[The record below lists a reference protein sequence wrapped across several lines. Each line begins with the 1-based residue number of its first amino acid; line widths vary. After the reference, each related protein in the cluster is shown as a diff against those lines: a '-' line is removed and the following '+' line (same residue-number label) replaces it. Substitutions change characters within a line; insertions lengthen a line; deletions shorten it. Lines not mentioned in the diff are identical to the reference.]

1 MKVLRYKILVFFRL
15 SEDFSGASTMPFS
28 REITQVL
35 MSPVVE
41 NDVEIKPDGKMSA
54 VMID

>member
-1 MKVLRYKILVFFRL
+1 MKVLGYKILVFFRL

-35 MSPVVE
+35 MSPIVE